1 MRAFEDLYV
10 TASHYQNK
18 PIDPIATGIGLHPE
32 PQNYARRT
40 VLVNKYYNPFLV
52 AASTFDARMETI
64 GPLPPHPMDG
74 ALVNSNY
81 NVNPLMWDP
90 RVATMVG
97 SPYAVAAQ
105 PPPEY
110 LRRGFVDPYDLG
122 AQRDILNNE
131 MADMLSRLHLRE
143 DDGDGDGDGGGVRG
157 DQVEEE
163 VSEDERTIFMTFSK
177 GYPIS
182 EKEVREFF
190 TRYQYDIIARTI
202 CAFLLIWL

>member
-10 TASHYQNK
+10 TASHYQKK
-18 PIDPIATGIGLHPE
+18 PIDPLATGIGLHPE

-40 VLVNKYYNPFLV
+40 VLVNQYYNPFLV

-74 ALVNSNY
+74 ALVN
-81 NVNPLMWDP
+81 PLMWDP
-90 RVATMVG
+90 RVAAMAG

-105 PPPEY
+105 SPPEY

-131 MADMLSRLHLRE
+131 MADMLSRLHLHE